1 MGTTPGRAAESAL
14 DRASALLHQ
23 GKHEEAEAIA
33 LQAIVDE
40 PDFAAR
46 AWFLVGAARHSLQRP
61 EAALAAMLHVLSLDP
76 AQDEARRACAILYLE
91 LKRPSEALP
100 LVEELCRRHPGDTST
115 IVDAGIVLEEVG
127 DLPEALARYDAALK
141 LSPRDYRARLNRGAL
156 LSRLG
161 RLDDALLD
169 NQALVRSHVGS
180 AAAHYNLADV
190 LLRLDRYAEALKAVE
205 RALRLAPATAES
217 LMLRGLALA
226 MLERDAEANASF
238 MRAQELNP
246 EGVQRYRAAAA
257 STVGLAKEDSLT
269 RDPRQIRLARL
280 LERQKTCDWGERD
293 RLIRGMREL
302 AGDMRRASSP
312 IEEVGLYHTALSLPL
327 GAGEQQA
334 LAMGISSAIKI
345 RVEDSPAAP
354 RSSRRGN
361 RIRLGFLSPNFR
373 EHPSAQQH
381 GRHFALRDRSR
392 FEVFA
397 YSLHQGEGEL
407 RNRIVE
413 SCDEFRE
420 VSELGGRE
428 IADCI
433 AHDGIDI
440 LVDLAGHMDFS
451 RPEIL
456 ALRPAPLRVS
466 YMGLPATMGRE
477 LIDYRITDH
486 FTTPYEEIVWWSE
499 KLVFLPDTLWIYN
512 DLEVV
517 DSKAPGRVEC
527 GLPEQGFV
535 FCCFNTS
542 YKIEPDVFSVW
553 MRLLR
558 RVPGSVLWL
567 LDTGP
572 KTQRNLLREAAA
584 RGVEEER
591 LVFAPRLQRAAHLAR
606 HACADLFLDTFY
618 CGAHTTTA
626 DALWGGLPVLN
637 WAGNTMAS
645 RIGASIVRA
654 AGLQEL
660 IASDHVS
667 YEDAAFRLATHPEEL
682 AALRE
687 RLARKRES
695 GALFDTSRRVREL
708 DRAFLMMWERH
719 AAGLSPESFAVPSL
733 DGPAR

>member
-1 MGTTPGRAAESAL
+1 MGTTPGRATESAL

-23 GKHEEAEAIA
+23 GKHEEAEATA
-33 LQAIVDE
+33 LQAIGDE

-46 AWFLVGAARHSLQRP
+46 AWFLVGAARHRLQRP
-61 EAALAAMLHVLSLDP
+61 EAALAAMLHALSFDP
-76 AQDEARRACAILYLE
+76 AQDEALRACAILYLE
-91 LKRPSEALP
+91 LKRPREALP
-100 LVEELCRRHPGDTST
+100 LAEDLCRRHPGDIST
-115 IVDAGIVLEEVG
+115 IVDAGIILEEVG
-127 DLPEALARYDAALK
+127 DLPAALARYDAALR

-161 RLDDALLD
+161 RLKDALLD
-169 NQALVRSHVGS
+169 NQTLVRSHVGS

-190 LLRLDRYAEALKAVE
+190 LLRLDRYADALAAVE
-205 RALRLAPATAES
+205 RALRLAPATAEYH
-217 LMLRGLALA
+217 MLRGLVLA
-226 MLERDAEANASF
+226 MLERDAEASASF
-238 MRAQELNP
+238 MRAHELNP
-246 EGVQRYRAAAA
+246 EGARRYRAAAA
-257 STVGLAKEDSLT
+257 STVGLAKEDGLT

-302 AGDMRRASSP
+302 AGDIRRASSP
-312 IEEVGLYHTALSLPL
+312 IEEMGLYHTALSLPL
-327 GAGEQQA
+327 SAGEQQA
-334 LAMGISSAIKI
+334 LAQGISSALKI
-345 RVEDSPAAP
+345 RLGDRPPATFA
-354 RSSRRGN
+354 SRRGN

-381 GRHFALRDRSR
+381 GRHFALRDRSC

-407 RNRIVE
+407 RKRIVE

-420 VSELGGRE
+420 VSELGDRE
-428 IADCI
+428 IAACI
-433 AHDGIDI
+433 AYDGIDI

-451 RPEIL
+451 RPEVL

-486 FTTPYEEIVWWSE
+486 FTTTHEEIAWWSE

-512 DLEVV
+512 DLEVI
-517 DSKAPGRVEC
+517 DSKTPSRIEC
-527 GLPEQGFV
+527 GLPERGFV
-535 FCCFNTS
+535 FCCFNTA

-553 MRLLR
+553 MHLLL

-567 LDTGP
+567 LEAGP
-572 KTQRNLLREAAA
+572 ETSRNLLREAAA
-584 RGVEEER
+584 RGVGQER
-591 LVFAPRLQRAAHLAR
+591 LVFAPRLPRAAHLAR
-606 HACADLFLDTFY
+606 HVCADLFLDTFY

-654 AGLQEL
+654 AGLPEL

-667 YEDAAFRLATHPEEL
+667 YEDAAFRLATHPDEL
-682 AALRE
+682 GALRE
-687 RLARKRES
+687 RLARMRES
-695 GALFDTSRRVREL
+695 GTLFDTSHRVREL
-708 DRAFLMMWERH
+708 DQAFLMMWERH
-719 AAGLSPESFAVPSL
+719 AAGLSPESFAVPPL